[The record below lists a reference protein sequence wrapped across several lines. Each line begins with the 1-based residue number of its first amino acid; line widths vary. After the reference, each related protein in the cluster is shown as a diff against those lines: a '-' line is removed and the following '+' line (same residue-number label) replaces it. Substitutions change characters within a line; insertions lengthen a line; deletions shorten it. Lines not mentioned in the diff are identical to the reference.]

1 MDRLFDVPGT
11 DLLKVLTVRQPW
23 ASLIVSGMKSI
34 ENRNWTTSFRGRL
47 LIHAGKTIEQT
58 EWNEMF
64 DALPTGAI
72 LGSVDVVDVV
82 RDSTSEWAEADS
94 FHWILANAIEF
105 DSSIPATGK
114 LGLWNV
120 TDPETLDAISRE
132 IDYSV
137 ELTAAEA

>member
-1 MDRLFDVPGT
+1 MTTTPD
-11 DLLKVLTVRQPW
+11 KVITIHQPF
-23 ASLIVSGMKSI
+23 ASLIVAGIKDI
-34 ENRNWTTSFRGRL
+34 ENRTWTTNFSGTL
-47 LIHAGKTIEQT
+47 LIHAGKTTEQT

-94 FHWILANAIEF
+94 FHWVLANAIEF
-105 DSSIPATGK
+105 DSPIPATGK

-132 IDYSV
+132 IDYSI